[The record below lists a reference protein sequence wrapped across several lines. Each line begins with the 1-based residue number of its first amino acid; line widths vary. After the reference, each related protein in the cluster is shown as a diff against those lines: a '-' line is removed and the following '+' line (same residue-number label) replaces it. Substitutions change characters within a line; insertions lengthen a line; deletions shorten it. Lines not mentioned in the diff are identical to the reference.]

1 MFENTEHTPLYGA
14 NLVASQFKADL
25 RSEKI
30 DLGLGVYKN
39 DDGITPVM
47 AAVKSAESWLLEN
60 QQSKSYLGLMGDQV
74 YSSLMLDLV
83 LGEETNKDCTSVIQ
97 TPGGVSALSLCC
109 HLLKT
114 VNPDT
119 TVWVSDPSWAN
130 HVPIITH
137 AGLKSA
143 TFPYYDP
150 ATAKVDFE
158 AMRSCLE
165 SLPCGDVILLQV
177 SCHNPTGADL
187 TPAQWQQV
195 ANICLD
201 RELLPLLDVAYQG
214 FAENL
219 DADAYGVRHVFS
231 LLPELMIASTCSK
244 TFSVY
249 RDRAGIAAVMSKNP
263 DNAARTLSL
272 MRKIANVTYAM
283 PADHA
288 AAVVRHILSDSEMQ
302 SLWTDELSGMC
313 ERVKNLRSALAAAL
327 KRATNS
333 TEFDFLTEHRGMFS
347 LLPLSNKA
355 IDRLREKHAIYLV
368 QGGRVNVAG
377 LQTSQIDRVAAAIA
391 EVQQLS
397 HTQ

>member
-1 MFENTEHTPLYGA
+1 VFEKTENTPLYGA
-14 NLVASQFKADL
+14 NLVASQFQADP

-30 DLGLGVYKN
+30 DLGLGVYRN
-39 DDGITPVM
+39 DDGVTPVM
-47 AAVKSAESWLLEN
+47 AAVKAAESWLLEN
-60 QQSKSYLGLMGDQV
+60 QQSKSYLGLVGDRV
-74 YSSLMLDLV
+74 FSSLMLDLV
-83 LGEETNKDCTSVIQ
+83 LGEQANKDCISVIQ

-114 VNPDT
+114 VHPDT

-143 TFPYYDP
+143 AFPYYDP
-150 ATAKVDFE
+150 ATARIDFD
-158 AMRSCLE
+158 AMCSCLE
-165 SLPCGDVILLQV
+165 SLPCGDVVLLQV

-187 TPAQWQQV
+187 TPKQWQRV
-195 ANICLD
+195 AKICLE

-214 FAENL
+214 FAENP
-219 DADAYGVRHVFS
+219 DADAYGARYFFS
-231 LLPELMIASTCSK
+231 LLPEIMIASTCSK

-249 RDRAGIAAVMSKNP
+249 RDRAGIAVVLSRNP
-263 DNAARTLSL
+263 DNAERTLSV

-288 AAVVRHILSDSEMQ
+288 AAVVRQILSESEMR
-302 SLWTDELSGMC
+302 SLWTDELRGMC
-313 ERVKNLRSALAAAL
+313 ERVKSLRSALASAL

-333 TEFDFLTEHRGMFS
+333 TEFDFLADHRGMFS
-347 LLPLSNKA
+347 LLPLSNKE

-368 QGGRVNVAG
+368 QGGRINVAG
-377 LQTSQIDRVAAAIA
+377 LQISQIDRVAEAIA
-391 EVQQLS
+391 DVHQ
-397 HTQ
+397 

>member
-14 NLVASQFKADL
+14 NLVASQFKADQ
-25 RSEKI
+25 RIDKI

-39 DDGITPVM
+39 DDGVTPVM
-47 AAVKSAESWLLEN
+47 AAVKSAESWMLEN

-83 LGEETNKDCTSVIQ
+83 LGEQTNKDCISVIQ

-109 HLLKT
+109 HLLKK
-114 VNPDT
+114 VHPET

-143 TFPYYDP
+143 AFPYYDP
-150 ATAKVDFE
+150 ATAKIDFD
-158 AMRSCLE
+158 AMCTCLE
-165 SLPCGDVILLQV
+165 SLPNADVILLQV

-187 TPAQWQQV
+187 TPEQWQTV
-195 ANICLD
+195 AKICLD

-219 DADAYGVRHVFS
+219 DADAYAARYFFS

-249 RDRAGIAAVMSKNP
+249 RDRAGIAAVVSKNP
-263 DNAARTLSL
+263 DNAERTLSL

-288 AAVVRHILSDSEMQ
+288 AAVVRHILSDSETQ
-302 SLWTDELSGMC
+302 TLWTDELSGMC
-313 ERVKNLRSALAAAL
+313 ARVKNLRSALAAAL

-333 TEFDFLTEHRGMFS
+333 TDFDFLTEHRGMFS
-347 LLPLSNKA
+347 LLPLTNA
-355 IDRLREKHAIYLV
+355 VIDRLREKHAIYLV
-368 QGGRVNVAG
+368 QGGRINVAG
-377 LQTSQIDRVAAAIA
+377 LQISQIDRVAEAIA
-391 EVQQLS
+391 EVHQSS
-397 HTQ
+397 HI